1 MNDNKNQTF
10 MKGALI
16 LLIANMVTK
25 VIGMIFKIPL
35 TYLLKPEGMAV
46 FGAAYQIYTVMFI
59 IATAGLP
66 VAISKMVS
74 ESEVKG
80 NKEESKRILSVSLLV
95 LTSICFAGM
104 LALFFGADMFANAI
118 SCPSAA
124 NAIRAIAPSIF
135 FVGIVSAFRGFFQ
148 GHQNMVPTAWS
159 EVVESTGK
167 LVFGFGLA
175 YYFINITSNVDMGAA
190 GAVLGVSLG
199 SLLACVVVVAIFIKN
214 RKKLFDKKTD
224 SVVSSRRN
232 IVKNLIKIAI
242 PITLGASVFSLTSLI
257 DLAMIMRRLK
267 DAGFNEDTCKFLY
280 GSYSGYAVPMF
291 NLPATLISSISVSI
305 VPAIASAY
313 ALKDR
318 KTVNSTVSMA
328 LKVTTIFALPCA
340 VGLSVLAKPI
350 LQLVYSDT
358 SATGTLSL
366 LGYAVVFVSL
376 VMVTNAVLQAMQK
389 EKIPVINM
397 LIGGIFK
404 IVINYILVGIP
415 NVNINGA
422 PIGTICCYVVIL
434 ILNIFFI
441 IKEMKVKLSV
451 KEFVIK
457 PILCVLVMAV
467 AVLLTTHFTSG
478 IHYAISTLLSIL
490 VGALVY
496 VVMIFALKTINYNDI
511 LMLPKGEKLANIM
524 LKFGIIT
531 K

>member
-199 SLLACVVVVAIFIKN
+199 SLLA
-214 RKKLFDKKTD
+214 
-224 SVVSSRRN
+224 
-232 IVKNLIKIAI
+232 
-242 PITLGASVFSLTSLI
+242 
-257 DLAMIMRRLK
+257 
-267 DAGFNEDTCKFLY
+267 
-280 GSYSGYAVPMF
+280 
-291 NLPATLISSISVSI
+291 
-305 VPAIASAY
+305 
-313 ALKDR
+313 
-318 KTVNSTVSMA
+318 
-328 LKVTTIFALPCA
+328 
-340 VGLSVLAKPI
+340 
-350 LQLVYSDT
+350 
-358 SATGTLSL
+358 
-366 LGYAVVFVSL
+366 
-376 VMVTNAVLQAMQK
+376 
-389 EKIPVINM
+389 
-397 LIGGIFK
+397 
-404 IVINYILVGIP
+404 
-415 NVNINGA
+415 
-422 PIGTICCYVVIL
+422 
-434 ILNIFFI
+434 
-441 IKEMKVKLSV
+441 
-451 KEFVIK
+451 
-457 PILCVLVMAV
+457 
-467 AVLLTTHFTSG
+467 
-478 IHYAISTLLSIL
+478 
-490 VGALVY
+490 
-496 VVMIFALKTINYNDI
+496 
-511 LMLPKGEKLANIM
+511 
-524 LKFGIIT
+524 
-531 K
+531 